1 MTIINFIEEYI
12 DKIRRYSAEFWYWQ
26 HFCTLFIIP
35 NHISGVMV
43 SGRASRVVDHGF
55 ELRSGQTQDYKI
67 GICSFLRWTHSFYEK
82 ELKLVASK
90 SG

>member
-1 MTIINFIEEYI
+1 MHKYCIYI
-12 DKIRRYSAEFWYWQ
+12 DNIRRYSAELWYWQ

-35 NHISGVMV
+35 NHISGVIV
-43 SGRASRVVDHGF
+43 NVLSSSVVDRGF

-67 GICSFLRWTHSFYEK
+67 GIWAHSFYEK
-82 ELKLVASK
+82 ELKWVASK

>member
-35 NHISGVMV
+35 NHVSGVMV
-43 SGRASRVVDHGF
+43 SEQASRVVDHGF

-67 GICSFLRWTHSFYEK
+67 GICSFSAEHTAFMR
-82 ELKLVASK
+82 K
-90 SG
+90 S